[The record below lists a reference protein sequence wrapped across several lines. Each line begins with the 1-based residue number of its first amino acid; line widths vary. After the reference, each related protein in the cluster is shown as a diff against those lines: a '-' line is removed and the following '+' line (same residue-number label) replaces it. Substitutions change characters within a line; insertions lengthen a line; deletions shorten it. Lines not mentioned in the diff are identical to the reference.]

1 MLFEIRKLEYEYFG
15 GKMLTQ
21 ALSFVMTLL
30 VGLLGWYAKRLQEDV
45 RTVERTCSDLA
56 LRMALD
62 FVSKSDL
69 DRRLDLMIEQL
80 RRIEDKLDN
89 KADK

>member
-1 MLFEIRKLEYEYFG
+1 MIAQAFG
-15 GKMLTQ
+15 FL
-21 ALSFVMTLL
+21 LTLL
-30 VGLLGWYAKRLQEDV
+30 VGLLGWYAKRLQDDV
-45 RTVERTCSDLA
+45 RGVERTCSDLA

-80 RRIEDKLDN
+80 HRIEDKLDE

>member
-1 MLFEIRKLEYEYFG
+1 
-15 GKMLTQ
+15 MLTQ
-21 ALSFVMTLL
+21 ALGFVMTLL
-30 VGLLGWYAKRLQEDV
+30 VGLLGWYAKRLQDDV
-45 RTVERTCSDLA
+45 RVVERTCCDLA
-56 LRMALD
+56 LTMALD

-80 RRIEDKLDN
+80 RRIEDKLDE

>member
-1 MLFEIRKLEYEYFG
+1 
-15 GKMLTQ
+15 MLTQ
-21 ALSFVMTLL
+21 ALGFVMTLL
-30 VGLLGWYAKRLQEDV
+30 VGLLGWYAKRLQDDV
-45 RTVERTCSDLA
+45 RVVERTCSDLA

-80 RRIEDKLDN
+80 RRIEDKLDE